1 MNIRSFIILYR
12 LSISFD
18 LSYRSPGNM
27 PIQQSPLVLL
37 SDGVVS
43 NNDRIASSADD
54 ERIESPEITIL
65 IIEPEDN
72 SRLVVVAEMSSAV

>member
-1 MNIRSFIILYR
+1 
-12 LSISFD
+12 
-18 LSYRSPGNM
+18 M

-43 NNDRIASSADD
+43 NNDRIDSSADD